1 MRRNTGNATGL
12 SHVPGA
18 GAMTCVTCD
27 NTGWVCENHP
37 DRPWKGFSKRFDA
50 CDCGAGAPCDLSI
63 RRMPITRPTRRAGM
77 RVDIDENGP
86 RH

>member
-1 MRRNTGNATGL
+1 
-12 SHVPGA
+12 
-18 GAMTCVTCD
+18 MTCVVCD

-50 CDCGAGAPCDLSI
+50 CDCGAGAPCDLCNPSDGDHPPDMS
-63 RRMPITRPTRRAGM
+63 RTGM
-77 RVDIDENGP
+77 KVDIDDNGP